1 MCFQIDLSSL
11 KDKTYNIP
19 LKRINLL
26 WTYDMMSFQKI
37 YSPTQLA
44 NAMKLVRQ
52 QNGWTQSELAKK
64 IGIKQATISNFE
76 NNPDNTTLTTFFKI
90 LQSLELSMTLCDAK
104 NASPE
109 STEQQNLEW

>member
-1 MCFQIDLSSL
+1 M
-11 KDKTYNIP
+11 
-19 LKRINLL
+19 L

-64 IGIKQATISNFE
+64 IGIKQATISE
-76 NNPDNTTLTTFFKI
+76 EISLYEI
-90 LQSLELSMTLCDAK
+90 LRLS
-104 NASPE
+104 NE
-109 STEQQNLEW
+109 RVG

>member
-1 MCFQIDLSSL
+1 
-11 KDKTYNIP
+11 
-19 LKRINLL
+19 
-26 WTYDMMSFQKI
+26 MMSFQKI

-76 NNPDNTTLTTFFKI
+76 NNPSLTTFFKI

-109 STEQQNLEW
+109 ATEQQDLEW

>member
-1 MCFQIDLSSL
+1 M
-11 KDKTYNIP
+11 
-19 LKRINLL
+19 L

-37 YSPTQLA
+37 YSPMQLA

-76 NNPDNTTLTTFFKI
+76 NNPNNTSLTTFLRFYSR
-90 LQSLELSMTLCDAK
+90 LNSQ
-104 NASPE
+104 
-109 STEQQNLEW
+109 

>member
-1 MCFQIDLSSL
+1 M
-11 KDKTYNIP
+11 
-19 LKRINLL
+19 L

-76 NNPDNTTLTTFFKI
+76 NNPDNTTLEFVDLPCKENIFQI
-90 LQSLELSMTLCDAK
+90 C
-104 NASPE
+104 
-109 STEQQNLEW
+109 